1 MLHFSTRPWYADLV
15 SYLVTKE
22 FPPSLSKSQKDKLR
36 ADAKYYFW
44 NTPYLWKFY
53 EDQVVRRCVPQDE
66 FHFILIFFIIL
77 IVVVGI
83 LEQKEQPTR
92 YLKVV
97 SIGLLFFR
105 MHITFANHVKMPKN
119 Q

>member
-1 MLHFSTRPWYADLV
+1 VLHFSARPWYADLV

-44 NTPYLWKFY
+44 NTLYLWKFY

-66 FHFILIFFIIL
+66 FHFILIFLSF
-77 IVVVGI
+77 
-83 LEQKEQPTR
+83 
-92 YLKVV
+92 
-97 SIGLLFFR
+97 SLLWWAFWS
-105 MHITFANHVKMPKN
+105 KKN
-119 Q
+119 NPQGT